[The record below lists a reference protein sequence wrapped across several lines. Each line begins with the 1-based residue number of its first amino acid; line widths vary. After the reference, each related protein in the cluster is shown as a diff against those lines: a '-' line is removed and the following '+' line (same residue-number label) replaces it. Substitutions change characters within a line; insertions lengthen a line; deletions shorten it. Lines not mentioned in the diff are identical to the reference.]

1 MGSSVSVNKI
11 SKKNLWIVGTIIL
24 CIITI
29 ILVTIGNW
37 IFNGSR
43 IFPNIFIES
52 VDVGG
57 LTPEEAKVKVK
68 RIFEKEIDSFRKEL
82 VYKDSSWQLSYEDL
96 GLYYLFDDY
105 IDKAYGVGRSGNYYE
120 RIKKINNLRKNPE
133 IIRLE
138 PYYNPSEIENVI
150 KNISQTVNKPSIDA
164 EINRKNGTFIIKK
177 EVLGVEVDE
186 NALRES
192 IVGAIGNFNN
202 DTIHIPVK
210 NTTPEIIEEDLSTI
224 QDLIGEYVTTFNSQ
238 EKGRSENIKL
248 AVNSINNMLLMPGDE
263 FSFNESTGPRSAEEG
278 YKEAPVIVNGELVPG
293 IGGGICQVSTTL
305 YQATLRSDVEV
316 TSRRNHGRPVG
327 YVPIGQDATVAYG
340 YIDFKFRNNKDYP
353 IYIESYIN
361 GEQVHVKLYSK
372 KTNNMSIDLESEIIE
387 VVKPEMEV
395 KKDPNMDV
403 GERRINKA
411 GKKGYRVVTYKVYLQ
426 DGKEL
431 KKEVISKDYYPPRDG
446 IVIEGIKQ

>member
-1 MGSSVSVNKI
+1 MGSSASVNRI
-11 SKKNLWIVGTIIL
+11 SKKSLWIVSIIIF
-24 CIITI
+24 CII
-29 ILVTIGNW
+29 ILVIIGNW
-37 IFNGSR
+37 IFYESR

-52 VDVGG
+52 VNIGG
-57 LTPEEAKVKVK
+57 LTPKEAKVKVTE
-68 RIFEKEIDSFRKEL
+68 IFEKELDSFSKEL
-82 VYKDSSWQLSYEDL
+82 VYKNSSWQLSNEDL

-138 PYYNPSEIENVI
+138 PYYNLSEI
-150 KNISQTVNKPSIDA
+150 KNIMRNISQSINKPSVNA

-186 NALRES
+186 DALMER
-192 IVGAIGNFNN
+192 IVDVIGNFNN
-202 DTIHIPVK
+202 DSIPIPVK
-210 NTTPEIIEEDLSTI
+210 NITPEIIEEDLNTI

-248 AVNSINNMLLMPGDE
+248 AVNSINNMLLMPEDE
-263 FSFNESTGPRSAEEG
+263 FSFNESTGPRSVEDG

-305 YQATLRSDVEV
+305 YQAVLRSDVEI

-353 IYIESYIN
+353 IYIESYIK

-387 VVKPEMEV
+387 VVKPKMEI

-411 GKKGYRVVTYKVYLQ
+411 GKEGYRVVTYKVYLQ
-426 DGKEL
+426 DGKKL
-431 KKEVISKDYYPPRDG
+431 KKEAISKDYYPPRDG
-446 IVIEGIKQ
+446 IIIEGIKQ

>member
-1 MGSSVSVNKI
+1 MGSSASVNRI
-11 SKKNLWIVGTIIL
+11 SKKSLWIVSIIIF
-24 CIITI
+24 CII
-29 ILVTIGNW
+29 ILVIIGNW
-37 IFNGSR
+37 IFYESR

-52 VDVGG
+52 VNIGG
-57 LTPEEAKVKVK
+57 LTPKEAKVKVTG
-68 RIFEKEIDSFRKEL
+68 IFEKELDSFSKEL
-82 VYKDSSWQLSYEDL
+82 VYKNSSWQLSNEDL

-138 PYYNPSEIENVI
+138 PYYNLSEI
-150 KNISQTVNKPSIDA
+150 KNIMRNISQSINKPSVNA

-186 NALRES
+186 DALMER
-192 IVGAIGNFNN
+192 IVDAIGNFNN
-202 DTIHIPVK
+202 DSIPIPVK
-210 NTTPEIIEEDLSTI
+210 NITPEIIEEDLNTI

-248 AVNSINNMLLMPGDE
+248 AVNSINNMLLMPEDE
-263 FSFNESTGPRSAEEG
+263 FSFNESTGPRSVEDG

-305 YQATLRSDVEV
+305 YQAVLRSDVEI

-353 IYIESYIN
+353 IYIESYIK
-361 GEQVHVKLYSK
+361 GEQVYVKLYSK

-387 VVKPEMEV
+387 VVKPKMEI

-411 GKKGYRVVTYKVYLQ
+411 GKEGYRVVTYKVYLQ
-426 DGKEL
+426 DGKKL
-431 KKEVISKDYYPPRDG
+431 KKEAISKDYYPPRDG
-446 IVIEGIKQ
+446 IIIEGIKQ